1 MTTERDFTQLSD
13 EEVMNLGSADFERM
27 AAAEQAAHDDQ
38 ADKEGESE
46 EDRQA
51 RESAEASADNDEGE
65 QQEEEHEE
73 ESDEEESDEAREE
86 REAREAEEEEGLDEQ
101 AIAELREERATS
113 AAKALSDK
121 PAKPAKKAAEPKADT
136 PSTGFN
142 PETAGKLF
150 EPFTAN
156 GRQMQIRSP
165 EEGVRLMQLG
175 AGYNAKMEQLKP
187 KLAIVRTLEKAGLL
201 EEDKLAFLID
211 LHNKNPEAIG
221 KLVKD
226 SGVDVLDLDTDKVAG
241 YKPKGIHTDLKEV
254 ELDEVLDS
262 LKDSKSYTML
272 MADVSKKWD
281 SQSKQEVGHNPAI
294 LHRINDHMNAGFYD
308 KIVDEVNRQKAL
320 GTIPSGTPFLQA
332 YAKVGDELN
341 AAGAFGTQETQPA
354 KKLVTPG
361 KDQARKQ
368 READDQRRKAA
379 ASTRKSPSG
388 EQKKKIVDVWNMS
401 DEDFAKLKM

>member
-1 MTTERDFTQLSD
+1 
-13 EEVMNLGSADFERM
+13 
-27 AAAEQAAHDDQ
+27 
-38 ADKEGESE
+38 
-46 EDRQA
+46 
-51 RESAEASADNDEGE
+51 
-65 QQEEEHEE
+65 
-73 ESDEEESDEAREE
+73 
-86 REAREAEEEEGLDEQ
+86 
-101 AIAELREERATS
+101 
-113 AAKALSDK
+113 
-121 PAKPAKKAAEPKADT
+121 
-136 PSTGFN
+136 
-142 PETAGKLF
+142 
-150 EPFTAN
+150 
-156 GRQMQIRSP
+156 
-165 EEGVRLMQLG
+165 
-175 AGYNAKMEQLKP
+175 
-187 KLAIVRTLEKAGLL
+187 VRTLEKAGLL

-262 LKDSKSYTML
+262 LKDSKSYTAL

-281 SQSKQEVGHNPAI
+281 SQSKQEVGNNPAI
-294 LHRINDHMNAGFYD
+294 LNRINDHMNAGFYD